1 MKPDPWPCCCWMA
14 GPRPKIPPRG
24 LMVRLTVSMRTT
36 AGPAF
41 STASTITEL
50 LGCRDGAGAASVI
63 RGCSGGC
70 RPGREILVAVQE
82 VSRPAETAVRVR
94 RDRKR
99 GWTIGSGRASLKASL
114 KTDPRARAAYIR
126 PSRRGLL
133 VQQGDQLWHRVSQE
147 LQARLSKPTFETWIR
162 PARCRSFG
170 GDLLQLE
177 APNSF
182 ACGWLHKNYLTMIA
196 AVASEHAG
204 RPVRVE
210 VLVAPGADPLPL
222 PQEQDTAAAP
232 AAPERPTPPPPRAP
246 ARAASSLFRPG
257 AGLNTR
263 YVFNR
268 FVVGA
273 NSRMAH
279 AASLAVAEAPGREF
293 NPLFICGGV
302 GLGKTHLMQAIGHY
316 RLEIDPEAR
325 VFYVST
331 ETFTND
337 LIQAIRKDGM
347 QAFRDRY
354 RAADLI
360 LVDDI
365 QFIEGKEYTQEEF
378 FHTFNALHEAGRQI
392 VIASDRPPS
401 QIPRLQERLISR
413 FSMGLIADIQTPD
426 LETRM
431 AILHKKAEAEQMAL
445 PRELIQYIAGRF
457 TSNIRELEGALTRA
471 VAFASITGLPMTVES
486 VAPMLDPVG
495 NDVAVTPQQVLEKV
509 AEVFEVAIEEMLS
522 PSRKRAV
529 SQSRQVGMYLM
540 RQSTSLSLPRI
551 GEAFGG
557 KDHSTVMYAVEQV
570 EKKLSSDPDLARRV
584 QQVRDLL
591 QIDSRKRR

>member
-1 MKPDPWPCCCWMA
+1 MNGERRTQHAYYSEIEAQMA
-14 GPRPKIPPRG
+14 VHQDGE
-24 LMVRLTVSMRTT
+24 
-36 AGPAF
+36 
-41 STASTITEL
+41 EL
-50 LGCRDGAGAASVI
+50 WNQV
-63 RGCSGGC
+63 
-70 RPGREILVAVQE
+70 
-82 VSRPAETAVRVR
+82 
-94 RDRKR
+94 K
-99 GWTIGSGRASLKASL
+99 
-114 KTDPRARAAYIR
+114 
-126 PSRRGLL
+126 
-133 VQQGDQLWHRVSQE
+133 QE
-147 LQARLSKPTFETWIR
+147 LQASLSKPTFETWIR
-162 PARCRSFG
+162 PARCRQFNRG
-170 GDLLQLE
+170 ELRLE

-182 ACGWLHKNYLTMIA
+182 AVNWLRRHYLARISELASSLCGQ
-196 AVASEHAG
+196 
-204 RPVRVE
+204 PVRVSLE
-210 VLVAPGADPLPL
+210 VSEAAVGAGPDAR
-222 PQEQDTAAAP
+222 ESGAWAAP
-232 AAPERPTPPPPRAP
+232 VEVSRELRASPAGESAQPQGLSRPA
-246 ARAASSLFRPG
+246 
-257 AGLNTR
+257 AGLNPR
-263 YVFNR
+263 YLFSR
-268 FVVGA
+268 FVVGP

-279 AASLAVAEAPGREF
+279 AAALAVAEAPGREF

-316 RLEIDPEAR
+316 RLEIDPQAR

-354 RAADLI
+354 RAAELI

-413 FSMGLIADIQTPD
+413 FSMGLIADIQAPD

-431 AILHKKAEAEQMAL
+431 AILHKKAEVEQMAL
-445 PRELIQYIAGRF
+445 PRDLIQYIAGRF

-495 NDVAVTPQQVLEKV
+495 NDVEVTPQQVLDKV
-509 AEVFEVAIEEMLS
+509 AEVFAVRIDDMLS
-522 PSRKRAV
+522 PSRRRSV
-529 SQSRQVGMYLM
+529 SQARQVGMYLM
-540 RQSTSLSLPRI
+540 RQSTNLSLPRI

-570 EKKLSSDPDLARRV
+570 EKKLNSDPSLARQV

-591 QIDSRKRR
+591 QIDSRKRK